1 MSRLRNAFGVVSRR
15 EETALI
21 GFVMGG
27 DPTPKYGQRIA
38 EALIRGGVDILELG
52 IPFSDPIAD
61 GPTIQAAAVRSL
73 ASGTTSNTVIDLA
86 KTLGRHYDIPIVLL
100 TYYNLI
106 RARGIQNF
114 MEKASGSNVD
124 GIVIPDLPAE
134 EAEEYKETAVAYGLD
149 TIFLAAPTTSVNR
162 LSRILELTSGFLYLV
177 SLTGVTG
184 ARSEIQIRTLE
195 LVKRFVKLTKG
206 KVPLGVGFGIS
217 KPDHVRQL
225 VKAGVDA
232 AIVGSSFVDIIA
244 KNLEDI
250 EDACTNLEVETRRL
264 KEATRNS

>member
-1 MSRLRNAFGVVSRR
+1 
-15 EETALI
+15 
-21 GFVMGG
+21 
-27 DPTPKYGQRIA
+27 
-38 EALIRGGVDILELG
+38 
-52 IPFSDPIAD
+52 
-61 GPTIQAAAVRSL
+61 
-73 ASGTTSNTVIDLA
+73 
-86 KTLGRHYDIPIVLL
+86 
-100 TYYNLI
+100 
-106 RARGIQNF
+106 
-114 MEKASGSNVD
+114 
-124 GIVIPDLPAE
+124 
-134 EAEEYKETAVAYGLD
+134 
-149 TIFLAAPTTSVNR
+149 
-162 LSRILELTSGFLYLV
+162 
-177 SLTGVTG
+177 LTGVTG

>member
-1 MSRLRNAFGVVSRR
+1 
-15 EETALI
+15 
-21 GFVMGG
+21 MGC
-27 DPTPKYGQRIA
+27 DPAPKYGQRVA

-73 ASGTTSNTVIDLA
+73 ASGTTSDTVIELA
-86 KTLGRHYDIPIVLL
+86 KTIGRHHDIPVVLL

-106 RARGIQNF
+106 RSRGIQSF
-114 MEKASGSNVD
+114 MEKVSGSNVD
-124 GIVIPDLPAE
+124 GIVIPDLPVE

-149 TIFLAAPTTSVNR
+149 TIFLAAPTTSDSR

-184 ARSEIQIRTLE
+184 ARSEIQTRTLE
-195 LVKRFVKLTKG
+195 LVRRFVKLTKG

-217 KPDHVRQL
+217 QPDHIRQL

-232 AIVGSSFVDIIA
+232 AIVGSAFVDIIA
-244 KNLEDI
+244 KNLGDI
-250 EDACTNLEVETRRL
+250 EAACTNLELEAHRL
-264 KEATRNS
+264 KEATRDA